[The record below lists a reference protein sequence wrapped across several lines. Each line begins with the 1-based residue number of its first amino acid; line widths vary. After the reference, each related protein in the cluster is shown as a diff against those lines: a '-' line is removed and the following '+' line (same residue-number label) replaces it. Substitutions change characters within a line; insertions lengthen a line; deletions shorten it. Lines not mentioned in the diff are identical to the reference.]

1 MERRSST
8 SLWAVGRRPSRARAV
23 DRLRPGML
31 APATAHLRMDKGAPP
46 SRRIRRSDSCP
57 GSIRRIARRLH
68 LTSHETLGCL
78 GVPGCLTRWNLTS
91 ATCPPKC
98 STSCLRAPFK
108 ARFRRLGRA
117 PGARSGP
124 VSPAGDHRCH
134 SGLRD
139 RSRRPDDDHPV
150 LPVRRALGRHVAL
163 SDEFTEPATKQA
175 LVDTQLLTLS
185 PPTVALSPSE
195 ICGLPAALDRAE
207 RACPQLRQRDP
218 RDRFATVRQRVARQ
232 LLDLASTHQQDS
244 DPNGELAVRITQQ
257 DLAEA
262 VGTVREVV
270 VRTLR
275 QLRDAGV
282 VRTERDRIVLL
293 DPAQLTE
300 EVKWNISR

>member
-1 MERRSST
+1 MYPDFRD
-8 SLWAVGRRPSRARAV
+8 AV
-23 DRLRPGML
+23 D
-31 APATAHLRMDKGAPP
+31 ASHLRDLPPEVLDELLEGAVQ
-46 SRRIRRSDSCP
+46 SKVAAGSVAHRALEADQYLQLVITGVIRVFVTAPDGRTMT
-57 GSIRRIARRLH
+57 IRY
-68 LTSHETLGCL
+68 C
-78 GVPGCLTRWNLTS
+78 
-91 ATCPPKC
+91 
-98 STSCLRAPFK
+98 
-108 ARFRRLGRA
+108 
-117 PGARSGP
+117 RSGE
-124 VSPAGDHRCH
+124 
-134 SGLRD
+134 L
-139 RSRRPDDDHPV
+139 
-150 LPVRRALGRHVAL
+150 LGAMSL
-163 SDEFTEPATKQA
+163 FSDEFTEPATKQA

-185 PPTVALSPSE
+185 PPTVRALAQRD
-195 ICGLPAALDRAE
+195 LRVARALLIELSE
-207 RACPQLRQRDP
+207 RARNFVNEIPGTA
-218 RDRFATVRQRVARQ
+218 FATVRQRVARQ

>member
-1 MERRSST
+1 MYPDFRD
-8 SLWAVGRRPSRARAV
+8 AV
-23 DRLRPGML
+23 D
-31 APATAHLRMDKGAPP
+31 ASHLRDLPAEVHDELLEGAVQ
-46 SRRIRRSDSCP
+46 SKVAAGSVAHRALEADQYLQLVITGVIRVFVTAPDGRTMT
-57 GSIRRIARRLH
+57 IRY
-68 LTSHETLGCL
+68 C
-78 GVPGCLTRWNLTS
+78 
-91 ATCPPKC
+91 
-98 STSCLRAPFK
+98 
-108 ARFRRLGRA
+108 
-117 PGARSGP
+117 RSGE
-124 VSPAGDHRCH
+124 
-134 SGLRD
+134 L
-139 RSRRPDDDHPV
+139 
-150 LPVRRALGRHVAL
+150 LGAMSL
-163 SDEFTEPATKQA
+163 FSDEFSEPATKQA

-185 PPTVALSPSE
+185 PSTVRAVAQRDLRVARVLLIELS
-195 ICGLPAALDRAE
+195 E
-207 RACPQLRQRDP
+207 RARNFVNEIPGTA
-218 RDRFATVRQRVARQ
+218 FATVRQRVARQ